1 MTKRIFFL
9 FLFSI
14 NMVQHCCAQQ
24 EKKWIKQKIVT
35 LSGNTFHGRGY
46 VSKGAE
52 KAALY
57 LAKSFKDFG
66 LQSFNVDS
74 SYLQPYSF
82 TVNTFP
88 NAMYLRLNKT
98 ELTAGADYLVNAASS
113 GCDIENL
120 KAKKIDLKKVKDSA
134 SWQKIKL
141 QFDGSH
147 VYCLKH
153 YDTLQKYL
161 HLNRRT
167 LAKALPK
174 GVYILPIHG
183 KMIWTVAQD
192 TTAATIFYVQDTILP
207 RKTKR
212 VTATVQN
219 KLEQDYKSN
228 NAIGYVPGTVHKD
241 SFILFTAHF
250 DHLGRMGRST
260 LFPGAH
266 DNASGT
272 AMMLYLASYF
282 AQHPQKYSMVF
293 IGFSGEEAGLMGS
306 TYFVQHPLFPLSNIR
321 QVINM
326 DMVGD
331 ATDGITI
338 VNGVQQ
344 KETFAMLDT
353 INKTKHY
360 LPIIHQREQTNNS
373 DHYPFSKA
381 GVPAIFIYGLGAKG
395 YYHDIFDK
403 ANELSLNNIDQLARL
418 LIAYVER
425 VQ

>member
-1 MTKRIFFL
+1 MKHIYL
-9 FLFSI
+9 FMLICLCATPKS
-14 NMVQHCCAQQ
+14 MAQQ
-24 EKKWIKQKIVT
+24 EKKWIKQRIIT
-35 LSGNTFHGRGY
+35 LSGSTYHGRGY

-52 KAALY
+52 KTANY
-57 LAKSFKDFG
+57 LAKSFKEFG
-66 LQSFNVDS
+66 LRSFNADS
-74 SYLQPYSF
+74 NYLQSYTF

-88 NAMYLRLNKT
+88 NAMYLKLNKT
-98 ELTAGADYLVNAASS
+98 DITPGADYIVNAASS
-113 GCDIENL
+113 GCDVAHL
-120 KAKKIDLKKVKDSA
+120 KTKRIDLKKVKDSA
-134 SWQKIKL
+134 AWQKVKQ
-141 QFDGSH
+141 QFDGSRAY
-147 VYCLKH
+147 VLKH
-153 YDTLQKYL
+153 YDTVQKYL
-161 HLNRRT
+161 QLNRRT

-174 GVYILPIHG
+174 GIYILPIHG

-192 TTAATIFYVQDTILP
+192 TTAATMFYVQDTILP
-207 RKTKR
+207 RKVKHI
-212 VTATVQN
+212 TATVQN
-219 KLEQDYKSN
+219 KLEHDYKSHN
-228 NAIGYVPGTVHKD
+228 VVGVVPGTAQPD

-260 LFPGAH
+260 MFPGAH

-272 AMMLYLASYF
+272 AMMLYLANYF
-282 AQHPQKYSMVF
+282 AQHPQKYSTVF

-306 TYFVQHPLFPLSNIR
+306 DYFVHHPLFSLSNIR

-331 ATDGITI
+331 ATDGITV
-338 VNGVQQ
+338 VNGIQQ
-344 KETFAMLDT
+344 KEIFALLDT
-353 INKTKHY
+353 INKERKY
-360 LPIIHQREQTNNS
+360 LPAIHQREQTNNS
-373 DHYPFSKA
+373 DHYHFSKE